1 VSGRPELVLLDLDGT
16 LVDSAP
22 DLTGALNATLLELDH
37 APQPEARV
45 RRWIGSG
52 GRPLLRQALAA
63 ANGAA
68 PDERLVDSAY
78 ERFLGHYAAQLD
90 RHSRLYPQVRETL
103 DALHQRDLRLGCVTN
118 KPQRF
123 TEPLLRSLGLDHDFA
138 VVVCGDTLAVMK
150 PDPAPLLHAARQCGV
165 GAAASVMVGDTLAD
179 ISAARAAR
187 CRAFW
192 VSYGYSHGQDIAAA
206 KPDAVLHSLA
216 ELAHT
221 L

>member
-1 VSGRPELVLLDLDGT
+1 MNGRPELVLLDLDGT

-37 APQPEARV
+37 APQPEAQV

-63 ANGAA
+63 ACDAA

-78 ERFLGHYAAQLD
+78 ERFLEHYAAQVD

-118 KPQRF
+118 KPRRF
-123 TEPLLRSLGLDHDFA
+123 TEPLLRSLGLDDDFA

-150 PDPAPLLHAARQCGV
+150 PDPAPLLHAARQCGMD
-165 GAAASVMVGDTLAD
+165 AAASVMVGDTLAD

-216 ELAHT
+216 ELAQA